1 MEPSQHLL
9 QKIVCTCPSE
19 NALLGG
25 RFIKDLVELI
35 TFSMVKLVDD
45 SKSKIELTIIVY
57 DLLDRCIVFDLQL
70 VPVKLLTFLDFF
82 LEDRS
87 DAHSHL
93 NGLSLIS
100 TVLHFVVRNTPA
112 LLYSNN

>member
-1 MEPSQHLL
+1 MVQ
-9 QKIVCTCPSE
+9 
-19 NALLGG
+19 
-25 RFIKDLVELI
+25 LI
-35 TFSMVKLVDD
+35 DD
-45 SKSKIELTIIVY
+45 SKSTRELDIFLFY
-57 DLLDRCIVFDLQL
+57 LLDRCVVFDLQL
-70 VPVKLLTFLDFF
+70 LPVKLLTFLNFF